1 MSSKLLIPLLAVIAI
16 ALIAFGAVT
25 VGLAPAITM
34 VALASML
41 IVFVFLVRVSML

>member
-1 MSSKLLIPLLAVIAI
+1 MSSKLLIPLLAVIV
-16 ALIAFGAVT
+16 IAFGAVT
-25 VGLAPAITM
+25 IGLAPAITM